1 VSCLTR
7 RRIAPALWPS
17 IILVALAGCG
27 PNEKQLAEEAIARA
41 DRFVATAQANGGKVL
56 PEAAKGL
63 GDSLAVAKSLA
74 AAGKYRDANNKAV
87 DVANSA
93 IIMAKSVGPRRAQLD
108 ESYKTISHT
117 IGPAVKLVVAKA
129 KEIRATGRPPK
140 GMTAASF
147 DSLRNAIVGWEAA
160 WKEAADAYAAGE
172 VGRAAAKAE
181 SLKDQVLSAMAMLGV
196 RQ

>member
-1 VSCLTR
+1 LTR

>member
-1 VSCLTR
+1 VSCSTR
-7 RRIAPALWPS
+7 RRITPVLWPS
-17 IILVALAGCG
+17 IVVVALAACG
-27 PNEKQLAEEAIARA
+27 PNEKKLAEDAISRA

-117 IGPAVKLVVAKA
+117 IGPAVKLVVTKV
-129 KEIRATGRPPK
+129 KEIRASGRMPK
-140 GMTAASF
+140 GMTVATF
-147 DSLRNAIVGWEAA
+147 DSLRTAIVGWEAA

-172 VGRAAAKAE
+172 VGHAAAKAE